1 MRLKIA
7 ALFEFE
13 GKTPP
18 TNATDLV
25 SITPLVL
32 KQFGFL
38 PQPVMVTVEGDE
50 VVIQYPEEATAA
62 QAEAARLA
70 ERAGKRA
77 AEGNYEKAIGIL
89 KRALELQPSL
99 HKARRDL
106 AMAYVETGDI
116 DNATNH
122 LIEVLRLDPGDASS
136 WVVLANLYIRE
147 KSDQETGEKFLR
159 KALEIAPNDAWALNS
174 LAAVCHKCGKTDEA
188 ISLFEHAIQSN
199 PEFANAYYGEAL
211 AFDSAQKPD
220 AALETLHRM
229 FTQAKMQDARSKPV
243 YDGARQLFG
252 KLQVD
257 LAQRNESETF
267 KLVQNY
273 KAGMEKLSGYP
284 IRIQEEN
291 FESKIGATIQMA
303 WKHKRD
309 LHLLKIRSAYPP
321 PLVSHL
327 ESHELTH
334 LKLEAEA
341 RKVGKN
347 LFFTTT
353 ARSRDTAIRSFA
365 GDIRK
370 WEKAGYSEQKVTGL
384 TLTLVNG
391 LCEFLFNCPLDM
403 LIERHLRA
411 TFKPQTAMLTM
422 LHFARAAGE
431 LGCIGKFH
439 VANGFQRRQIFIR
452 LGRFFVG
459 DFARAALDKERFLAI
474 RRKIRRGFAR
484 NENRGVNG
492 RVKRIALAD
501 DVEAVRLQHDTHPRL
516 ACQREKRIGNNE
528 AKAPAGAEQLKT
540 QIGEVNVKV
549 FQVIR
554 EESLTRQ
561 AELESN
567 LRKRIFDVLEDLA
580 NGFRDYSANEI
591 TKKDFPA
598 LYDNSLIFLYR
609 LLFGLYAESRG
620 LLPVKPSGYG
630 SSKIYREK
638 FSLARL
644 VKTLRDKNEFPSEA
658 FTGLYDELLKLFR
671 LISSRAVRTLA
682 RRAQAGFL

>member
-18 TNATDLV
+18 INAADLV

-38 PQPVMVTVEGDE
+38 PQPVTVTVEGDE
-50 VVIQYPEEATAA
+50 VVIQYPEESTAA

-106 AMAYVETGDI
+106 AMAYVETGDV

-122 LIEVLRLDPGDASS
+122 LIEVLRLDPGDAWS
-136 WVVLANLYIRE
+136 WVVLANLYIRQ
-147 KSDQETGEKFLR
+147 KSDKETGEKFLR
-159 KALEIAPNDAWALNS
+159 KALEISPNDAWALNS
-174 LAAVCHKCGKTDEA
+174 LAAVCHERGKTDEA

-252 KLQVD
+252 RLQVD

-273 KAGMEKLSGYP
+273 KAGMESLSGYP
-284 IRIQEEN
+284 IRIQEED

-303 WKHKRD
+303 WKHNRD
-309 LHLLKIRSAYPP
+309 FHLLKIRASYPL

-327 ESHELTH
+327 ESYEFTH
-334 LKLEAEA
+334 LKLESEA
-341 RKVGKN
+341 RKAGKN

-353 ARSRDTAIRSFA
+353 ARSRDMAIRSFA
-365 GDIRK
+365 GDIRQ
-370 WEKAGYSEQKVTGL
+370 WEKAGYSEQKITGL

-411 TFKPQTAMLTM
+411 TFPPLQPAQFLSVRLMANEAWHTSSKPEVRQFTPRKILLASLALNGAYALFLDDLFRGASEFAAPYRREETSGLSQKLWQHWQERAKNLGPGDEYRLVDEFADMVGLRDWYEWRPDPGHHEATAEPLKEGTTNPALLT
-422 LHFARAAGE
+422 AKQPAAVFYFLDAFKRFDAMTPE
-431 LGCIGKFH
+431 QIRD
-439 VANGFQRRQIFIR
+439 VAFEIAL
-452 LGRFFVG
+452 LGRNG
-459 DFARAALDKERFLAI
+459 LDYAAPDEKYELRA
-474 RRKIRRGFAR
+474 
-484 NENRGVNG
+484 
-492 RVKRIALAD
+492 
-501 DVEAVRLQHDTHPRL
+501 
-516 ACQREKRIGNNE
+516 
-528 AKAPAGAEQLKT
+528 
-540 QIGEVNVKV
+540 
-549 FQVIR
+549 
-554 EESLTRQ
+554 
-561 AELESN
+561 
-567 LRKRIFDVLEDLA
+567 
-580 NGFRDYSANEI
+580 
-591 TKKDFPA
+591 
-598 LYDNSLIFLYR
+598 
-609 LLFGLYAESRG
+609 
-620 LLPVKPSGYG
+620 LPD
-630 SSKIYREK
+630 RK
-638 FSLARL
+638 FS
-644 VKTLRDKNEFPSEA
+644 
-658 FTGLYDELLKLFR
+658 GLHLMCLMF
-671 LISSRAVRTLA
+671 
-682 RRAQAGFL
+682 AGFKRVAPEHEVQMDLNEPFLTALQMHKNGGGKH